1 MALESKLLAKIF
13 TFSWECLTFRNLDLS
28 AQSLQNLKDKTSIT
42 SRKFASVDGG
52 CHVSSS
58 VSTQQSGELI
68 RLNTEIPGREEPGD
82 FHGRGYDH
90 LLFDGAGSDGV
101 TVVQSLSIVFA
112 AKSCGRSF
120 DSATS
125 KFPLSL
131 RNPSLLR
138 FGPLCG
144 HMSVSRSTTHDLSM
158 EYRSTDRGVCM
169 LLESQYA
176 QHVTSGLLRCVCCGL
191 GYCLCRSCCRTTCW
205 SLFSLVVSGFTYPNN
220 LPLED

>member
-28 AQSLQNLKDKTSIT
+28 AQSLQNLKDKT
-42 SRKFASVDGG
+42 AS
-52 CHVSSS
+52 
-58 VSTQQSGELI
+58 
-68 RLNTEIPGREEPGD
+68 
-82 FHGRGYDH
+82 
-90 LLFDGAGSDGV
+90 LLGNLRPLMAAATDGAGSDGV

-112 AKSCGRSF
+112 AKSCRRSF

-131 RNPSLLR
+131 RNPSLLG

-144 HMSVSRSTTHDLSM
+144 HMSASRSTTHDLSM
-158 EYRSTDRGVCM
+158 EYHSTDRGVCM

-176 QHVTSGLLRCVCCGL
+176 QHVTSGLLRCVCRGL
-191 GYCLCRSCCRTTCW
+191 GYYLCRSCCRTTCW